1 MGKLNK
7 KELRAIVLMLP
18 RAEVFLERRRE
29 WW

>member
-7 KELRAIVLMLP
+7 KELRAIVLKLP
-18 RAEVFLERRRE
+18 RVEVFLERRRE